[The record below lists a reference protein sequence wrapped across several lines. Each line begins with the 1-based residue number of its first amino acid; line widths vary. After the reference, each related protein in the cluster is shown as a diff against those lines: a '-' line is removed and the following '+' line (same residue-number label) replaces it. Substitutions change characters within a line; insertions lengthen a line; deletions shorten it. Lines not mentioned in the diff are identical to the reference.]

1 MASPTKAE
9 TKITVLISGNGTNLQ
24 ALISSISDGK
34 LHAKIIRVI
43 SNRKNAFGLK
53 RAENARI
60 PTEYHNLLQYKKNHP
75 STEEGV
81 QAAREA
87 YDADLAKLVLKDEP
101 DLICC
106 LGFLHV
112 LSREFLDPIYA
123 AHVKIINLHPALPGL
138 FIGSVSISLIT
149 RTMSEPAS
157 DLARRSMLKEVQ
169 NAIERAHAEW
179 IEGKITKSGVMIHE
193 VIPEVDMG
201 TPILVR
207 EIPFIKGQDEDIEVF
222 EKKLH
227 NIEWGAVVEGTGIA
241 IQELLNERGPA
252 DPQAKHDQEQA

>member
-1 MASPTKAE
+1 MASPTKEE

-24 ALISSISDGK
+24 ALFNAISNKK
-34 LHAKIIRVI
+34 LDAQIIRVI
-43 SNRKNAFGLK
+43 SNRKTAFGLE
-53 RAENARI
+53 RAKQAGI
-60 PTEYHNLLQYKKNHP
+60 PTEYHNLLQYKKKHP

-87 YDADLAKLVLKDEP
+87 YDADLAAKVLKDEP

-112 LSREFLDPIYA
+112 LSRQFLDPIYA
-123 AHVKIINLHPALPGL
+123 AHVKIINLHPALPGQ
-138 FIGSVSISLIT
+138 FNGS
-149 RTMSEPAS
+149 
-157 DLARRSMLKEVQ
+157 

-179 IEGKITKSGVMIHE
+179 LEGKITKTGVMIHE

-207 EIPFIKGQDEDIEVF
+207 EIHFIKGQDEDIEVF
-222 EKKLH
+222 ERKLH
-227 NIEWGAVVEGTGIA
+227 NIEWGAVVEGIGMA
-241 IQELLNERGPA
+241 IKELLKEKGISA
-252 DPQAKHDQEQA
+252 DPEAPHDQEQA